1 MYVAVGWRLQA
12 RKNLVPRLSAAP
24 TSRQGSAVRAAVQ
37 AAVQG
42 VSSNYLTS
50 FYMQRSPKSSSKW
63 HFLFNGARLVAGVAA
78 AGDSAAAGA
87 RPRLCVRVAS
97 AESKEFL
104 RQIYYDSFM
113 FDV

>member
-1 MYVAVGWRLQA
+1 MVRAWLQA
-12 RKNLVPRLSAAP
+12 RR
-24 TSRQGSAVRAAVQ
+24 T
-37 AAVQG
+37 
-42 VSSNYLTS
+42 
-50 FYMQRSPKSSSKW
+50 
-63 HFLFNGARLVAGVAA
+63 
-78 AGDSAAAGA
+78 AGDSTADGRA

>member
-1 MYVAVGWRLQA
+1 MVRAWLQA
-12 RKNLVPRLSAAP
+12 RR
-24 TSRQGSAVRAAVQ
+24 T
-37 AAVQG
+37 
-42 VSSNYLTS
+42 
-50 FYMQRSPKSSSKW
+50 
-63 HFLFNGARLVAGVAA
+63 

>member
-1 MYVAVGWRLQA
+1 M
-12 RKNLVPRLSAAP
+12 
-24 TSRQGSAVRAAVQ
+24 VRAWL
-37 AAVQG
+37 QG
-42 VSSNYLTS
+42 
-50 FYMQRSPKSSSKW
+50 
-63 HFLFNGARLVAGVAA
+63 AA
-78 AGDSAAAGA
+78 AGDSAAAAAGA